1 MAPRYKYAH
10 ADRLPPVRSPAPRY
24 QLAGGLYPR
33 GLDTS
38 PMGGDPEK
46 LLQYAEAALKPTQRD
61 IDHCT
66 AEAIRFRIRLFNR
79 AAYSRAQNASQNFY
93 NPEPLPAQRARIER
107 LEQEALRLH
116 DDRNKHAPEEALSH
130 IARAYPNISARE
142 MQLMAQRKD
151 PAEIRRFLEAR
162 KAEMARSNLYWDDLV
177 GDIDRGLRSLS
188 LLTKGGKPL
197 APPSPADHLRD
208 LAMRAEQRAKE
219 TQSADARGR
228 ARTAW
233 MKVAAALEAE
243 GRSDTDLAVV
253 AARNHARMFK

>member
-1 MAPRYKYAH
+1 MAPRYKYVH
-10 ADRLPPVRSPAPRY
+10 VDRLPAGRSPAPRY
-24 QLAGGLYPR
+24 RLAGGLYPR

-38 PMGGDPEK
+38 PMGADPEK

-79 AAYSRAQNASQNFY
+79 AAYTQRQGRDTYA
-93 NPEPLPAQRARIER
+93 PEPLPAQRARIER

-116 DDRNKHAPEEALSH
+116 DDRDKHAPEAALNA
-130 IARAYPNISARE
+130 IAAAYPNISARD

-151 PAEIRRFLEAR
+151 PAEIRRFLESR
-162 KAEMARSNLYWDDLV
+162 KAEMARNSLHWDNV
-177 GDIDRGLRSLS
+177 VEDIDRGLRSLS
-188 LLTKGGKPL
+188 LLQRGGKPI

-208 LAMRAEQRAKE
+208 LAMRAEARAKE
-219 TQSADARGR
+219 TGSTDARSR
-228 ARTAW
+228 ARSAW
-233 MKVAAALEAE
+233 MKVANALEAE